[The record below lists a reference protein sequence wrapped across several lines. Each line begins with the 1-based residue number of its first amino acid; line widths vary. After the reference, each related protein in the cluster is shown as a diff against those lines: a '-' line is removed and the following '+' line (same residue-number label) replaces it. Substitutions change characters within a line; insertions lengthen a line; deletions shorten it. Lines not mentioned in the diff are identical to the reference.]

1 MFEGLT
7 SPSKTSILNAAQ
19 KLLGKYGYA
28 GLSMRELAE
37 ECGLAKATIYHYFHD
52 KQSIV
57 LSVLER
63 DMCTMRASTMA
74 AAAQE
79 ENCIE
84 KLRAIIHA
92 HYVMSLERHEMI
104 INVIREINGLE
115 PQLQELKRKHIAA
128 YCSPLTK
135 IIEDGIAQGLFRP
148 VNVEMTVFSLF
159 GMIHSSAAY
168 CMFTDGAKPSDD
180 FVEHTLSLLL
190 YGINKGGANQG
201 ELDPAATTPTEVRM
215 DAVANKDVA
224 DVQPRVHKPVR
235 HAA

>member
-1 MFEGLT
+1 MFEGLI
-7 SPSKTSILNAAQ
+7 SPSKTSILDAAE

-52 KQSIV
+52 KQAIV

-63 DMCTMRASTMA
+63 DMSMMHASTLE

-92 HYVMSLERHEMI
+92 HYVITRERHALI
-104 INVIREINGLE
+104 INVIREISGLE
-115 PQLQELKRKHIAA
+115 PQLKELKRKHMAT
-128 YCSPLTK
+128 YYSPVAK

-159 GMIHSSAAY
+159 GMIHSFVAH
-168 CMFTDGAKPSDD
+168 CMLTDGAEPSDD

-190 YGINKGGANQG
+190 YGINQSEANHDELTHNVANQARVSTKTAIN
-201 ELDPAATTPTEVRM
+201 EEVSNLTL
-215 DAVANKDVA
+215 VTS
-224 DVQPRVHKPVR
+224 
-235 HAA
+235 

>member
-1 MFEGLT
+1 MLEGLI
-7 SPSKTSILNAAQ
+7 SPSKTSILDAAE

-52 KQSIV
+52 KQAIV

-63 DMCTMRASTMA
+63 DMSRIRASTVA

-84 KLRAIIHA
+84 KLRAVIQT
-92 HYVMSLERHEMI
+92 HYVMTRERHAMI

-115 PQLQELKRKHIAA
+115 PHLQELKRKHMAA
-128 YCSPLTK
+128 YYSPVVK

-159 GMIHSSAAY
+159 GMIHSFVAH
-168 CMFTDGAKPSDD
+168 CMLTDEAESGDD
-180 FVEHTLSLLL
+180 FVDHTLSLLL
-190 YGINKGGANQG
+190 YGINQDGAS
-201 ELDPAATTPTEVRM
+201 TETL
-215 DAVANKDVA
+215 NSEDV
-224 DVQPRVHKPVR
+224 VFSQSHPHESVK